1 MCVRK
6 NFPSLS
12 AQPDLTAM
20 RAWNEN
26 PEERTLLS
34 FLVATCISLQGTK
47 EPTLHQIIIL
57 TVMNRKISLL
67 SLLGLSVFVLC
78 YIQNTQAIPQQYSQG
93 KCFSQCLL
101 PTLKHCKIV
110 KKDEVVKRT
119 LKSYHE
125 QFFVRATF
133 ATLLPNC
140 FKISK
145 KGQNKHSG
153 IRT

>member
-1 MCVRK
+1 MCRRRTYVRK

-93 KCFSQCLL
+93 KCFSQFLL
-101 PTLKHCKIV
+101 STQKHLQNCTNELITDQCSHHLPSV
-110 KKDEVVKRT
+110 T
-119 LKSYHE
+119 SM
-125 QFFVRATF
+125 TF
-133 ATLLPNC
+133 TRRWWWHLLIRDHLLS
-140 FKISK
+140 FK
-145 KGQNKHSG
+145 
-153 IRT
+153 